1 MGNFIN
7 TNYNKT
13 IDNLVEGAKSRLN
26 NPFYIYG
33 DRKPTIVTYYNINH
47 NASTLDKGTST
58 LYDDIGQNS
67 SLRFNKIENFHLY
80 GLEKINVN
88 LDVGEYGLESPI
100 EGEALILPN
109 TIVPV
114 PGDMFIINHV
124 IDKPYIF
131 MVTGIGIDTLYTG
144 ANFYKITYKL
154 TRTDMDALTS
164 LETVQTIKR
173 FTYKAGN
180 VGTTLTPLIESN
192 QAELIDK
199 IEDNIDTLL
208 NYYMNLF
215 YKNSV
220 QNFILEYQH
229 MYLYD
234 PYLIEFMIRNK
245 LFALS
250 GNNYFH
256 VEQAVYIGDKFA
268 LEYDHSIFKDIEIKK
283 SNMRLNSV
291 YPVPVD
297 DPNSLLVDRLESYYK
312 LSNKVMYKDYDNPI
326 NWLDMDL
333 LDRVINNELY
343 DEDSNLYYRNLLI
356 LYMNNKEFDVTDKLM
371 NSIMD
376 IEFNYTKEL
385 FYMIPILVFILKS
398 YVNKQQEARK
408 KIETLVKTTETDPS
422 INNEAS
428 FIIGE

>member
-47 NASTLDKGTST
+47 NASTLDKGSST

-80 GLEKINVN
+80 GIEKINVN

-124 IDKPYIF
+124 IDKPYLF

-144 ANFYKITYKL
+144 ANFYKISYKL

-180 VGTTLTPLIESN
+180 VGTTLTHLIESN

-256 VEQAVYIGDKFA
+256 VEQAVYIGDTFA
-268 LEYDHSIFKDIEIKK
+268 LEYDHTIFKDIEIKK

-356 LYMNNKEFDVTDKLM
+356 LYMNNKEFDITDKIM

-398 YVNKQQEARK
+398 YVNKQQETRK
-408 KIETLVKTTETDPS
+408 KIDTLVKNTTTDPS

>member
-47 NASTLDKGTST
+47 NASTLDKGSST

-80 GLEKINVN
+80 GIEKINVN
-88 LDVGEYGLESPI
+88 LDIGEYGLESPI

-124 IDKPYIF
+124 IDKPYLF

-144 ANFYKITYKL
+144 ANFYKISYKL

-256 VEQAVYIGDKFA
+256 VEQAVYIGDTFA
-268 LEYDHSIFKDIEIKK
+268 LEYDHTIFKDIEIKK

-356 LYMNNKEFDVTDKLM
+356 LYMNNKEFDITDKIM

-376 IEFNYTKEL
+376 LEFNYTKEL

-408 KIETLVKTTETDPS
+408 KIDTLVKNTTTDPS

>member
-47 NASTLDKGTST
+47 NASTLDKGSST

-80 GLEKINVN
+80 GIEKINVN

-124 IDKPYIF
+124 IDKPYLF

-144 ANFYKITYKL
+144 ANFYKISYKL

-256 VEQAVYIGDKFA
+256 VEQAVYIGDTFA
-268 LEYDHSIFKDIEIKK
+268 LEYDHTIFKDIEIKK

-356 LYMNNKEFDVTDKLM
+356 LYMNNKEFDITDKIM

-408 KIETLVKTTETDPS
+408 KIDTLVKNTETDPS

>member
-47 NASTLDKGTST
+47 NASTLDKGSST

-80 GLEKINVN
+80 GIEKINVN

-124 IDKPYIF
+124 IDKPYLF

-144 ANFYKITYKL
+144 ANFYKISYKL

-256 VEQAVYIGDKFA
+256 VEQAVYIGDTFA

-297 DPNSLLVDRLESYYK
+297 DPNSLLVDRLETYYK

-356 LYMNNKEFDVTDKLM
+356 LYMNNKEFDITDKIM

-408 KIETLVKTTETDPS
+408 KIDTLVKNTETDPS

>member
-47 NASTLDKGTST
+47 NASTLDKGSST

-80 GLEKINVN
+80 GIEKINVN

-124 IDKPYIF
+124 IDKPYLF

-144 ANFYKITYKL
+144 ANFYKISYKL

-180 VGTTLTPLIESN
+180 VGTTLAPLIESN

-256 VEQAVYIGDKFA
+256 VEQAVYIGDTFA
-268 LEYDHSIFKDIEIKK
+268 LEYDHTIFKDIEIKK

-356 LYMNNKEFDVTDKLM
+356 LYMNNKEFDITDKIM

-376 IEFNYTKEL
+376 LEFNYTKEL
-385 FYMIPILVFILKS
+385 FYMIPILIFILKS

-408 KIETLVKTTETDPS
+408 KIDTLVKNTETDLS

>member
-47 NASTLDKGTST
+47 NASTIDKGSST

-80 GLEKINVN
+80 GIEKINVN
-88 LDVGEYGLESPI
+88 LDIGEYGLESPI

-124 IDKPYIF
+124 IDKPYLF

-144 ANFYKITYKL
+144 ANFYKISYKL

-180 VGTTLTPLIESN
+180 VGTTLAPLIESN

-256 VEQAVYIGDKFA
+256 VEQAVYIGDTFA

-356 LYMNNKEFDVTDKLM
+356 LYMNNKEFDITDKIM

-376 IEFNYTKEL
+376 LEFNYTKEL

-408 KIETLVKTTETDPS
+408 KIDTLVKNTTTDPS

>member
-47 NASTLDKGTST
+47 NASTIDKGSST

-80 GLEKINVN
+80 GIEKINVN

-124 IDKPYIF
+124 IDKPYLF

-144 ANFYKITYKL
+144 ANFYKISYKL

-256 VEQAVYIGDKFA
+256 VEQAVYIGDTFA
-268 LEYDHSIFKDIEIKK
+268 LEYDHTIFKDIEIKK

-356 LYMNNKEFDVTDKLM
+356 LYMNNKEFDITDKIM

-376 IEFNYTKEL
+376 LEFNYTKEL

-408 KIETLVKTTETDPS
+408 KIDTLVKNTETDPS

>member
-47 NASTLDKGTST
+47 NASTLDKGSST

-124 IDKPYIF
+124 IDKPYLF

-144 ANFYKITYKL
+144 ANFYKISYKL

-256 VEQAVYIGDKFA
+256 VEQAVYIGDTFA

-356 LYMNNKEFDVTDKLM
+356 LYMNNKEFDITDKIM

-376 IEFNYTKEL
+376 LEFNYTKEL

-408 KIETLVKTTETDPS
+408 KIDTLVKNTKTDPS

>member
-47 NASTLDKGTST
+47 NASTIDKGSST

-80 GLEKINVN
+80 GIEKINVN

-124 IDKPYIF
+124 IDKPYLF

-144 ANFYKITYKL
+144 ANFYKISYKL

-256 VEQAVYIGDKFA
+256 VEQAVYIGDTFA
-268 LEYDHSIFKDIEIKK
+268 LEYDHTIFKDIEIKK

-333 LDRVINNELY
+333 LDKVINNELY

-356 LYMNNKEFDVTDKLM
+356 LYMNNKEFDITDKIM

-376 IEFNYTKEL
+376 LEFNYTKEL

-408 KIETLVKTTETDPS
+408 KIDTLVKNTETDPS

>member
-47 NASTLDKGTST
+47 NASTLDKGSST

-80 GLEKINVN
+80 GIEKINVN

-124 IDKPYIF
+124 IDKPYLF

-144 ANFYKITYKL
+144 ANFYKISYKL

-199 IEDNIDTLL
+199 IEENIDTLL

-256 VEQAVYIGDKFA
+256 VEQAVYIGDTFA
-268 LEYDHSIFKDIEIKK
+268 LEYDHTIFKDIEIKK

-356 LYMNNKEFDVTDKLM
+356 LYMNNKEFDITDKIM

-376 IEFNYTKEL
+376 LEFNYTKEL

-408 KIETLVKTTETDPS
+408 KIDTLVKNTTTDPS

>member
-13 IDNLVEGAKSRLN
+13 IDNLVEGAKARLN

-33 DRKPTIVTYYNINH
+33 DRKPTIVTYYNIDH
-47 NASTLDKGTST
+47 NASTLDEGSHS

-67 SLRFNKIENFHLY
+67 PLKFNKIENFHLY
-80 GLEKINVN
+80 GIEKININ
-88 LDVGEYGLESPI
+88 LDIGEYGLESPI

-109 TIVPV
+109 TIVPI
-114 PGDMFIINHV
+114 PGDMFMINHV
-124 IDKPYIF
+124 IDKPYLF

-144 ANFYKITYKL
+144 ANFYKINYKL
-154 TRTDMDALTS
+154 TRTDMDALNY
-164 LETVQTIKR
+164 LETVQTIKK

-180 VGTTLTPLIESN
+180 VGTNLTPLIESN
-192 QAELIDK
+192 QSELIDRL
-199 IEDNIDTLL
+199 EENIDTLL
-208 NYYMNLF
+208 KYYMDLF

-245 LFALS
+245 LFNLA

-256 VEQAVYIGDKFA
+256 VEQGVYTGDTFA
-268 LEYDHSIFKDIEIKK
+268 LEYDHTIFKDIEIKK

-291 YPVPVD
+291 YPIPVD
-297 DPNSLLVDRLESYYK
+297 DPNSLFVDRLESYYK
-312 LSNKVMYKDYDNPI
+312 LSNKVMYKDYDQPI

-333 LDRVINNELY
+333 LDRVIENRSYEDDNEY
-343 DEDSNLYYRNLLI
+343 YYRNILI
-356 LYMNNKEFDVTDKLM
+356 WYMNNNEFDVTDKLI

-385 FYMIPILVFILKS
+385 FYMIPIMVYILKS
-398 YVNKQQEARK
+398 YVTKQQEARK
-408 KIETLVKTTETDPS
+408 KIDTLVKNPNPS
-422 INNEAS
+422 DDTHNES
-428 FIIGE
+428 TFVVGE

>member
-88 LDVGEYGLESPI
+88 LDIGEYGLEAPI

-124 IDKPYIF
+124 IDKPYLF

-144 ANFYKITYKL
+144 ANFYKISYKL

-234 PYLIEFMIRNK
+234 PYLIEFMIKNK

-256 VEQAVYIGDKFA
+256 VEQAVYIGDTFA

-333 LDRVINNELY
+333 LDRVINNKLY

-356 LYMNNKEFDVTDKLM
+356 LYMNNKEFDITDKLM

-408 KIETLVKTTETDPS
+408 KIDTLVKNTTTDPS

>member
-47 NASTLDKGTST
+47 NASTIDKGSST

-80 GLEKINVN
+80 GIEKINVN
-88 LDVGEYGLESPI
+88 LDIGEYGLESPI

-124 IDKPYIF
+124 IDKPYLF

-144 ANFYKITYKL
+144 ANFYKISYKL

-256 VEQAVYIGDKFA
+256 VEQAVYIGDTFA
-268 LEYDHSIFKDIEIKK
+268 LEYDHTIFKDIEIKK

-356 LYMNNKEFDVTDKLM
+356 LYMNNKEFDITDKIM

-408 KIETLVKTTETDPS
+408 KIDTLVKNTETDPS

-428 FIIGE
+428 FIIGD

>member
-88 LDVGEYGLESPI
+88 LDVGEYGLEAPI

-144 ANFYKITYKL
+144 ANFYKISYKL

-180 VGTTLTPLIESN
+180 VGTTLAPLIESN

-256 VEQAVYIGDKFA
+256 VEQAVYIGDTFA

-333 LDRVINNELY
+333 LDRVINNEPY
-343 DEDSNLYYRNLLI
+343 DVDSNLYYRNLLI
-356 LYMNNKEFDVTDKLM
+356 LYMNNKEFDITDKIM
-371 NSIMD
+371 DSIMD

-408 KIETLVKTTETDPS
+408 KIDTLVKTTETDPS

>member
-47 NASTLDKGTST
+47 NASTLDTGSST

-80 GLEKINVN
+80 GIEKINVN

-124 IDKPYIF
+124 IDKPYLF

-144 ANFYKITYKL
+144 ANFYKISYKL

-256 VEQAVYIGDKFA
+256 VEQAVYIGDTFA

-356 LYMNNKEFDVTDKLM
+356 LYMNNKEFDITDKIM

-408 KIETLVKTTETDPS
+408 KIDTLVKNTTTDPS

>member
-47 NASTLDKGTST
+47 NASTIDKGSST

-80 GLEKINVN
+80 GIEKINVN
-88 LDVGEYGLESPI
+88 LDIGEYGLESPI

-124 IDKPYIF
+124 IDKPYLF

-144 ANFYKITYKL
+144 ANFYKISYKL

-180 VGTTLTPLIESN
+180 VGTTLAPLIESN

-256 VEQAVYIGDKFA
+256 VEQAVYIGDTFA
-268 LEYDHSIFKDIEIKK
+268 LEYDHTIFKDIEIKK

-356 LYMNNKEFDVTDKLM
+356 LYMNNKEFDITDKIM

-408 KIETLVKTTETDPS
+408 KIDTLVKNTTTDPS

>member
-47 NASTLDKGTST
+47 NASTIDKGSST

-80 GLEKINVN
+80 GIEKINVN

-124 IDKPYIF
+124 IDKPYLF

-144 ANFYKITYKL
+144 ANFYKISYKL

-256 VEQAVYIGDKFA
+256 AEQAVYIGDTFA

-356 LYMNNKEFDVTDKLM
+356 LYMNNKEFDITDKIM

-376 IEFNYTKEL
+376 LEFNYTKEL

-408 KIETLVKTTETDPS
+408 KIDTLVKTTETDPS

>member
-80 GLEKINVN
+80 GIEKINVN

-124 IDKPYIF
+124 IDKPYLF

-144 ANFYKITYKL
+144 ANFYKISYKL

-256 VEQAVYIGDKFA
+256 VEQAVYIGDTFS
-268 LEYDHSIFKDIEIKK
+268 LEYDHTIFKDIEIKK

-356 LYMNNKEFDVTDKLM
+356 LYMNNKEFDITDKIM

-408 KIETLVKTTETDPS
+408 KIDTLVKNTETDPS

>member
-47 NASTLDKGTST
+47 NASTIDKGSST

-80 GLEKINVN
+80 GIEKINVN

-124 IDKPYIF
+124 IDKPYLF

-144 ANFYKITYKL
+144 ANFYKISYKL

-220 QNFILEYQH
+220 QNFILEHQH

-256 VEQAVYIGDKFA
+256 VEQAVYIGDTFA
-268 LEYDHSIFKDIEIKK
+268 LEYDHTIFKDIEIKK

-333 LDRVINNELY
+333 LDRVINNKLY

-356 LYMNNKEFDVTDKLM
+356 LYMNNKEFDITDKLM
-371 NSIMD
+371 DSIMD
-376 IEFNYTKEL
+376 LEFNYTKEL

-408 KIETLVKTTETDPS
+408 KIDTLVKNTTTDPS

>member
-47 NASTLDKGTST
+47 NASTIDKGSST

-80 GLEKINVN
+80 GIEKINVN

-124 IDKPYIF
+124 IDKPYLF

-144 ANFYKITYKL
+144 ANFYKISYKL

-256 VEQAVYIGDKFA
+256 VEQAVYIGDTFA

-356 LYMNNKEFDVTDKLM
+356 LYMNNKEFDITDKLM

-408 KIETLVKTTETDPS
+408 KIDTLVKNTETDPS

>member
-47 NASTLDKGTST
+47 NASTIDKGSST

-80 GLEKINVN
+80 GIEKINVN

-124 IDKPYIF
+124 IDKPYLF

-144 ANFYKITYKL
+144 ANFYKISYKL

-256 VEQAVYIGDKFA
+256 VEQAVYIGDTFA
-268 LEYDHSIFKDIEIKK
+268 LEYDHSIFKDIENKK

-356 LYMNNKEFDVTDKLM
+356 LYMNNKEFDITDKIM

-376 IEFNYTKEL
+376 LEFNYTKEL

-408 KIETLVKTTETDPS
+408 KIDTLVKNTETDPS

>member
-80 GLEKINVN
+80 GIEKINVN

-124 IDKPYIF
+124 IDKPYLF

-256 VEQAVYIGDKFA
+256 VEQAVYIGDTFA

-343 DEDSNLYYRNLLI
+343 DADSNLYYRNLLI
-356 LYMNNKEFDVTDKLM
+356 LYMNNKEFDITDKIM

-408 KIETLVKTTETDPS
+408 KIDTLVKTTETDPS

>member
-47 NASTLDKGTST
+47 NASTVDKGSST

-80 GLEKINVN
+80 GIEKININ

-124 IDKPYIF
+124 IDKPYLF

-144 ANFYKITYKL
+144 ANFYKISYKL

-256 VEQAVYIGDKFA
+256 VEQAVYIGDTFA

-333 LDRVINNELY
+333 LDRVINNKLY

-356 LYMNNKEFDVTDKLM
+356 LYMNNKEFDITDKIM
-371 NSIMD
+371 NSIMN

-408 KIETLVKTTETDPS
+408 KIDTLVKNTETDPS

>member
-47 NASTLDKGTST
+47 NASTIDKGSST

-80 GLEKINVN
+80 GIEKINVN

-124 IDKPYIF
+124 IDKPYLF

-144 ANFYKITYKL
+144 ANFYKISYKL

-180 VGTTLTPLIESN
+180 VGTTLAPLIESN

-256 VEQAVYIGDKFA
+256 VEQAVYIGDTFA
-268 LEYDHSIFKDIEIKK
+268 LEYDHTIFKDIEIKK

-356 LYMNNKEFDVTDKLM
+356 LYMNNKEFDITDKIM

-408 KIETLVKTTETDPS
+408 KIDTLVKNTETDPS

>member
-47 NASTLDKGTST
+47 NASTLDKGSST

-80 GLEKINVN
+80 GIEKINVN
-88 LDVGEYGLESPI
+88 LDIGEYGLESPI

-124 IDKPYIF
+124 IDKPYLF

-144 ANFYKITYKL
+144 ANFYKISYKL

-256 VEQAVYIGDKFA
+256 VEQAVYIGDTFA

-333 LDRVINNELY
+333 LDRVINNDLY

-356 LYMNNKEFDVTDKLM
+356 LYMNNKEFDITDKIM

-408 KIETLVKTTETDPS
+408 KIDTLVKNTETDPS

>member
-47 NASTLDKGTST
+47 NASTIDKGSST

-80 GLEKINVN
+80 GIEKINVN

-124 IDKPYIF
+124 IDKPYLF

-144 ANFYKITYKL
+144 ANFYKISYKL

-256 VEQAVYIGDKFA
+256 VEQAVYIGDTFA

-356 LYMNNKEFDVTDKLM
+356 LYMNNKEFDITDKLM
-371 NSIMD
+371 DSIMD
-376 IEFNYTKEL
+376 LEFNYTKEL

-408 KIETLVKTTETDPS
+408 KIDTLVKNTETDPS

>member
-47 NASTLDKGTST
+47 NASTIDKGSST

-80 GLEKINVN
+80 GIEKININ
-88 LDVGEYGLESPI
+88 LDIGEYGLESPI

-124 IDKPYIF
+124 IDKPYLF

-144 ANFYKITYKL
+144 ANFYKISYKL

-245 LFALS
+245 LFALA

-256 VEQAVYIGDKFA
+256 VEQAVYIGDTFA
-268 LEYDHSIFKDIEIKK
+268 LEYDHTIFKDIEIKK

-291 YPVPVD
+291 YPVPID

-356 LYMNNKEFDVTDKLM
+356 LYMNNKEFDITDKIM

-376 IEFNYTKEL
+376 LEFNYTKEL

-408 KIETLVKTTETDPS
+408 KIDTLVKNTTTDPS

>member
-47 NASTLDKGTST
+47 NASTLDKGSST

-80 GLEKINVN
+80 GIEKINVN

-124 IDKPYIF
+124 IDKPYLF

-144 ANFYKITYKL
+144 ANFYKISYKL

-256 VEQAVYIGDKFA
+256 VEQAVYIGDTFA
-268 LEYDHSIFKDIEIKK
+268 LEYDHTIFKDIEIKK

-356 LYMNNKEFDVTDKLM
+356 LYMNNKEFDITDKLM

-408 KIETLVKTTETDPS
+408 KIDTLVKNTTTDPS

>member
-47 NASTLDKGTST
+47 NASTIDKGSST

-80 GLEKINVN
+80 GIEKINVN

-124 IDKPYIF
+124 IDKPYLF

-144 ANFYKITYKL
+144 ANFYKISYKL

-256 VEQAVYIGDKFA
+256 VEQAVYIGDTFA
-268 LEYDHSIFKDIEIKK
+268 LEYDHTIFKDIEIKK

-356 LYMNNKEFDVTDKLM
+356 LYMNNKEFDITDKLM

-408 KIETLVKTTETDPS
+408 KIDTLVKNTTTDPS

>member
-47 NASTLDKGTST
+47 NASTLDKGSST

-80 GLEKINVN
+80 GIEKINVN

-124 IDKPYIF
+124 IDKPYLF

-144 ANFYKITYKL
+144 ANFYKISYKL

-256 VEQAVYIGDKFA
+256 VEQAVYIGDTCA
-268 LEYDHSIFKDIEIKK
+268 LEYDHTIFKDIEIKK

-356 LYMNNKEFDVTDKLM
+356 LYMNNKEFDITDKLM

-408 KIETLVKTTETDPS
+408 KIDTLVKNTETDPS

>member
-47 NASTLDKGTST
+47 NASTLDKGSST

-80 GLEKINVN
+80 GIEKINVN
-88 LDVGEYGLESPI
+88 LDIGEYGLESPI

-124 IDKPYIF
+124 IDKPYLF

-144 ANFYKITYKL
+144 ANFYKISYKL

-256 VEQAVYIGDKFA
+256 VEQAVYIGDTFA

-356 LYMNNKEFDVTDKLM
+356 LYMNNKEFDITDKIM

-376 IEFNYTKEL
+376 LEFNYTKEL

-408 KIETLVKTTETDPS
+408 KIDTLVKNTTTDPS

>member
-47 NASTLDKGTST
+47 NASTLDKGSST

-80 GLEKINVN
+80 GIEKINVN

-124 IDKPYIF
+124 IDKPYLF

-144 ANFYKITYKL
+144 ANFYKISYKL

-256 VEQAVYIGDKFA
+256 VEQAVYIGDTFA
-268 LEYDHSIFKDIEIKK
+268 LEYDHTIFKDIEIKK

-291 YPVPVD
+291 YPVPID

-356 LYMNNKEFDVTDKLM
+356 LYMNNKEFDITDKIM

-408 KIETLVKTTETDPS
+408 KIDTLVKNTETDPS

>member
-47 NASTLDKGTST
+47 NASTLDKGSST

-80 GLEKINVN
+80 GIEKINVN
-88 LDVGEYGLESPI
+88 LDIGEYGLESPI

-124 IDKPYIF
+124 IDKPYLF

-144 ANFYKITYKL
+144 ANFYKISYKL

-180 VGTTLTPLIESN
+180 VGTTLAPLIESN

-256 VEQAVYIGDKFA
+256 VEQAVYIGDTFA
-268 LEYDHSIFKDIEIKK
+268 LEYDHTIFKDIEIKK

-356 LYMNNKEFDVTDKLM
+356 LYMNNKEFDITDKIM

-408 KIETLVKTTETDPS
+408 KIDTLVKNTTTDPS

>member
-47 NASTLDKGTST
+47 NASTIDKGSST

-80 GLEKINVN
+80 GIEKINVN

-124 IDKPYIF
+124 IDKPYLF

-144 ANFYKITYKL
+144 ANFYKISYKL

-256 VEQAVYIGDKFA
+256 VEQAVYIGDTFA
-268 LEYDHSIFKDIEIKK
+268 LEYDHTIFKDIEIKK

-356 LYMNNKEFDVTDKLM
+356 LYMNNKEFDITDKIM

-408 KIETLVKTTETDPS
+408 KIDTLVKNTETDPS

>member
-47 NASTLDKGTST
+47 NASTIDKGSST

-67 SLRFNKIENFHLY
+67 SLRFNKIEDFHLY

-88 LDVGEYGLESPI
+88 LDIGEYGLESPI

-180 VGTTLTPLIESN
+180 VGTTLAPLIESN

-256 VEQAVYIGDKFA
+256 VEQAVYIGDTFA

-333 LDRVINNELY
+333 LDRVINNKLY
-343 DEDSNLYYRNLLI
+343 DADSNLYYRNLLI
-356 LYMNNKEFDVTDKLM
+356 LYMNNKDFDITDKIM
-371 NSIMD
+371 NSIMN

-408 KIETLVKTTETDPS
+408 KIDTLVKTTETDPS

>member
-47 NASTLDKGTST
+47 NASTLDKGSST

-80 GLEKINVN
+80 GIEKINVN

-124 IDKPYIF
+124 IDKPYLF

-144 ANFYKITYKL
+144 ANFYKISYKL

-256 VEQAVYIGDKFA
+256 VEQAVYIGDTFA

-356 LYMNNKEFDVTDKLM
+356 LYMNNKEFDITDKLM
-371 NSIMD
+371 DSIMD

-408 KIETLVKTTETDPS
+408 KIDTLVKNTETDPS

>member
-47 NASTLDKGTST
+47 NASTLDKGSST

-124 IDKPYIF
+124 IDKPYLF

-144 ANFYKITYKL
+144 ANFYKISYKL

-256 VEQAVYIGDKFA
+256 VEQAVYIGDTFA
-268 LEYDHSIFKDIEIKK
+268 LEYDHTIFKDIEIKK

-356 LYMNNKEFDVTDKLM
+356 LYMNNKEFDITDKIM

-398 YVNKQQEARK
+398 YVNKQQETRK
-408 KIETLVKTTETDPS
+408 KIDTLVKNTTTDPS

>member
-47 NASTLDKGTST
+47 NASTLDKGSST

-80 GLEKINVN
+80 GIEKINVN

-124 IDKPYIF
+124 IDKPYLF

-144 ANFYKITYKL
+144 ANFYKISYKL

-256 VEQAVYIGDKFA
+256 VEQAVYIGDTFA

-297 DPNSLLVDRLESYYK
+297 DANSLLVDRLASYYK

-356 LYMNNKEFDVTDKLM
+356 LYMNNKEFDITDKIM

-408 KIETLVKTTETDPS
+408 KIDTLVKNTETDPS

>member
-47 NASTLDKGTST
+47 NASTIDKGSST

-80 GLEKINVN
+80 GIEKINVN

-124 IDKPYIF
+124 IDKPYLF

-144 ANFYKITYKL
+144 ANFYKISYKL

-256 VEQAVYIGDKFA
+256 VEQAVYIGDTFA
-268 LEYDHSIFKDIEIKK
+268 LEYDHTIFKDIEIKK

-356 LYMNNKEFDVTDKLM
+356 LYMNNKEFDISDKIM

-376 IEFNYTKEL
+376 LEFNYTKEL

-408 KIETLVKTTETDPS
+408 KIDTLVKNTETDPS

>member
-47 NASTLDKGTST
+47 NASTIDKGSST

-80 GLEKINVN
+80 GIEKINVN

-124 IDKPYIF
+124 IDKPYLF

-144 ANFYKITYKL
+144 ANFYKISYKL

-256 VEQAVYIGDKFA
+256 VEQAVYIGDTFA
-268 LEYDHSIFKDIEIKK
+268 LEYDHTIFKDIEIKK

-356 LYMNNKEFDVTDKLM
+356 LYMNNKEFDITDKIM

-385 FYMIPILVFILKS
+385 FYIIPILVFILKS

-408 KIETLVKTTETDPS
+408 KIDTLVKNTETDPS